1 MVQKKKWLPVLAA
14 AGMMAVACFATGTL
28 SIARECVS
36 DYQMFSY
43 ADVQTAE
50 YVEENTPEHSTFICW
65 TQHIN
70 PVSALAGRNIVCG
83 PALWLSFH
91 GYDLRPRESDIRAFY
106 ADPEANEEVL
116 NRYNVDYILIGE
128 YETSS
133 LTINEDAIAFTE
145 RFSTYAAILEK
156 KMMIYDKFTLMVEQR
171 NVRGEPITEQE
182 LEQFERALS
191 EVDLQ
196 YKDQKKLIRPQ
207 YTTWN
212 LYKKSFNPE
221 FYKFMSINVDK
232 TYSAVRNK
240 IDNEPNPTIISRL
253 TSFFKR
259 QFNDISTYL
268 KNTSAAMSELKEIGK
283 NRHIP
288 KDTTNYEKLAETM
301 YILNE
306 LDRIDINNAK
316 LRNEVNQIRIQADR
330 LDRMGI
336 EYNDPDL
343 LAQAENL
350 RDRARIAQREA
361 NYYNRNSYNNF
372 YNY

>member
-1 MVQKKKWLPVLAA
+1 MDKDTLLFEKTNQIYDNKFDFMIKSFTNQFECNLLESQYKIIKESGTKEDLFYLYTEAKEDFKQK
-14 AGMMAVACFATGTL
+14 ML
-28 SIARECVS
+28 SIIKRIRDEMVKFIN
-36 DYQMFSY
+36 QISY
-43 ADVQTAE
+43 SIGKFMTSLQIKI
-50 YVEENTPEHSTFICW
+50 YSKKIENIENFL
-65 TQHIN
+65 IN
-70 PVSALAGRNIVCG
+70 KIG
-83 PALWLSFH
+83 LS
-91 GYDLRPRESDIRAFY
+91 
-106 ADPEANEEVL
+106 
-116 NRYNVDYILIGE
+116 
-128 YETSS
+128 
-133 LTINEDAIAFTE
+133 NEDAIAFTE

-268 KNTSAAMSELKEIGK
+268 KNTSAAMSELKEISK